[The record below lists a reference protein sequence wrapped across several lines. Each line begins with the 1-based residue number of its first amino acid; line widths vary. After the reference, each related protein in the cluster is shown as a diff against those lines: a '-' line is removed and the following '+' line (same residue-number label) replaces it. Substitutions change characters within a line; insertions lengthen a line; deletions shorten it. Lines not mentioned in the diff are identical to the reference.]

1 MVEPT
6 RFELCNY
13 IDTPAHTMFFRPPT
27 QKNKGSHNED
37 LEGGDY
43 KKKDL
48 EGGSF
53 PRKSFEADGVWFN
66 LCYVFEL
73 KGVFLMLKLKM
84 GYSYLIEL
92 TSSDKMSTFE
102 HQVDNLRLGLTTS
115 W

>member
-1 MVEPT
+1 
-6 RFELCNY
+6 
-13 IDTPAHTMFFRPPT
+13 MFFRSPT
-27 QKNKGSHNED
+27 QKKKKKKKGTHNED

-43 KKKDL
+43 KKKKKDL

-66 LCYVFEL
+66 LCYVFKL
-73 KGVFLMLKLKM
+73 KSVFLMLKLKV
-84 GYSYLIEL
+84 GYGWLIEL
-92 TSSDKMSTFE
+92 TSSGKMSIFE